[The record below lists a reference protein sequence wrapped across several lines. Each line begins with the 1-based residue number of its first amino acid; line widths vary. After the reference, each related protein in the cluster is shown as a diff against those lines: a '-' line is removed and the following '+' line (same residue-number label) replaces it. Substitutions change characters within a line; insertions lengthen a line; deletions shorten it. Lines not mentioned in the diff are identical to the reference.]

1 MKSYLAQIVPSFIIA
16 IIKSFHASMFLS
28 PDSARKQNAATY
40 PGLPLQENHIR
51 VARLLPGRWTEQI
64 RCELSNVNIEVAEY
78 RALSYVWGSQ
88 HVTRSI
94 RLNGRVYPVTVN
106 LEGALRHLRE
116 AYKDGLNLW
125 IDALYV

>member
-1 MKSYLAQIVPSFIIA
+1 ML
-16 IIKSFHASMFLS
+16 LT
-28 PDSARKQNAATY
+28 PDSARKKDPVTY

-51 VARLLPGRWTEQI
+51 VVRLLPGTWTERI
-64 RCELSNVNIEVAEY
+64 RCELSSANIEVAKY

-94 RLNGRVYPVTVN
+94 RLDGRVYPVTAN

-116 AYKDGLNLW
+116 AYKDGLDLW